1 MGISNSAHR
10 YVSSASLSTCLKRF
24 GAALTLAPLFAL
36 MPLQAQAKDPVKLQF
51 WDMIWGPPSYIDAAK
66 NLVTDFNKAHPD
78 IQVEYRSV
86 PWNNWYQTYLTAIG
100 SGSAPDI
107 STGAGYQA
115 VQFYDQ
121 GAIRPLDD
129 LVAEMKASGDDKDFL
144 PNTLETLKYNG
155 HYVALPWGIDIRV
168 WYYRKDLL
176 QAANQ
181 KVPTNWS
188 ELRAVAKAVT
198 GKGKYGL
205 VSSGDTGGSHYLY
218 TAMLNNG
225 GALFT
230 PDRKLT
236 LTSDRNME
244 AWRFYEGMVKD
255 GSVSPASAGYTADDA
270 RAAFYRGESAFYLD
284 SPGDIASA
292 GAAASQIGIVPPLAG
307 PHGDK
312 GTIYW
317 VNNIMVYKQTKHPDE
332 VKTFLKWWSH
342 NEKALWTAGGTRQ
355 LPVRKSFASDP
366 YFTNSAE
373 LSEVIRDYVPI
384 GKTTATKAPGIFPAL
399 NDVEGEGAF
408 QTMTQQLWQGKP
420 LDQITGAAQ
429 SRLSQLVPENG
440 K

>member
-1 MGISNSAHR
+1 M
-10 YVSSASLSTCLKRF
+10 SSECSSDPRSLSVHLTQACTRIASILMV
-24 GAALTLAPLFAL
+24 APVLALTPLHAF
-36 MPLQAQAKDPVKLQF
+36 AKDPVKLQF
-51 WDMIWGPPSYIDAAK
+51 WDMIWGPPSYIDTAK
-66 NLVTDFNKAHPD
+66 NLVAEFNKTHPD

-100 SGSAPDI
+100 SGSAPDV

-129 LVAEMKASGDDKDFL
+129 LIAEMKASGDDKDFL
-144 PNTLETLKYNG
+144 PNTLETLEYNG

-181 KVPTNWS
+181 KVPTNLN
-188 ELRAVAKAVT
+188 EFRATAKAVT
-198 GKGKYGL
+198 GNGKFGM
-205 VSSGDTGGSHYLY
+205 VTSGDTGGSHYLY
-218 TAMLNNG
+218 TAMFNNG
-225 GALFT
+225 GALFSA
-230 PDRKLT
+230 DRKLT

-244 AWRFYEGMVKD
+244 AWRVYEGMVKD

-270 RAAFYRGESAFYLD
+270 RAAFYRGDSAFYLD

-292 GAAASQIGIVPPLAG
+292 GAAASQIGIVPPMAG

-312 GTIYW
+312 GTIFW

-342 NEKALWTAGGTRQ
+342 SEKPLWTQGGTRQ

-366 YFTNSAE
+366 YFTQSAE
-373 LSEVIRDYVPI
+373 QSEVMREYIPVA
-384 GKTTATKAPGIFPAL
+384 KTTASKAPGIFPAL

-420 LDQITGAAQ
+420 LDEIAATANKRVEQLVSGAA
-429 SRLSQLVPENG
+429 